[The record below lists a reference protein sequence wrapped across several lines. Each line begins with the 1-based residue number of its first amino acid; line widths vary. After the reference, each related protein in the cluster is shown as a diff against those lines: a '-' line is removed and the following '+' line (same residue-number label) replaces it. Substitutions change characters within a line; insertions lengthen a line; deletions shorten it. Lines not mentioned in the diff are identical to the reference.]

1 MTITHHFFIILNKL
15 KLKHYNMPKSRNR
28 GGEKSHRKRVV
39 NRSKRIKQE
48 VTAAQKIFNES
59 MKQQLEEL
67 RKKYESES
75 GTTEN
80 V

>member
-1 MTITHHFFIILNKL
+1 
-15 KLKHYNMPKSRNR
+15 MPKSRNR
-28 GGEKSHRKRVV
+28 GGAKAHRKRVV
-39 NRSKRIKQE
+39 TRATRIKKE
-48 VTAAQKIFNES
+48 VTAAQKMFNES